1 MNNAGPGT
9 PTRATTIAPQEF
21 RRILGHYPT
30 GVSVITGIAEDGLPC
45 GMAIGSFTSV
55 SLDPP
60 LVAFCPQKGST
71 SWQRIERSGR
81 FCVNVLAE
89 DQEDLCRHFASRI
102 DRKFDRVDCARTHGN
117 LPLLP
122 GAIAW
127 IECALHAVHDAG
139 DHDIVLGRVE
149 RMEAVR
155 DARPLIFF
163 RGEYGRFS
171 AMCDMAAA

>member
-1 MNNAGPGT
+1 MM
-9 PTRATTIAPQEF
+9 TIAPQEF

-30 GVSVITGIAEDGLPC
+30 GVSIVTGVAENGLLC

-60 LVAFCPQKGST
+60 LVAFCPQKGSS
-71 SWQRIERSGR
+71 SWQRIESSGR

-89 DQEDLCRHFASRI
+89 DQEDICRHFASRL
-102 DRKFDRVDCARTHGN
+102 DRKFDRIDFDRPHGN
-117 LPLLP
+117 LPVLH

-127 IECALHAVHDAG
+127 IECSLYAVHDAG

-149 RMEAVR
+149 RMEAIR
-155 DARPLIFF
+155 DAPPLIFF

-171 AMCDMAAA
+171 AARDTAAA